1 LTAFVPPDPRLPVPP
16 EESALPVTAVPTTP
30 SPYPGYAPAQY
41 SGYGVPAAGYPG
53 HASEYPGYP
62 GYPGYAGY
70 PGYPAPVLQR
80 RTNGLAIAAMT
91 TAIVGIPLLSCYGIG
106 VFVSLAGAIMGHI
119 ARKQVAERDEDGG
132 GMALAGIITGW
143 VGVGLS
149 LIVVAGMVMFFL
161 ALASAP

>member
-1 LTAFVPPDPRLPVPP
+1 
-16 EESALPVTAVPTTP
+16 
-30 SPYPGYAPAQY
+30 
-41 SGYGVPAAGYPG
+41 VPAAGYPG
-53 HASEYPGYP
+53 YPSEYQGYP
-62 GYPGYAGY
+62 GYPGYSGY

-91 TAIVGIPLLSCYGIG
+91 TAIVGIPLVSCYGFG
-106 VFVSLAGAIMGHI
+106 LFVSLAGAIMGHL

-149 LIVVAGMVMFFL
+149 LVVVAGIVMFFV
-161 ALASAP
+161 ALAGTP